1 MKKLHS
7 VQDLYTEFIKDI
19 YHAEV
24 MLIPELQFFVSNCEA
39 PQLKRTL
46 QRQLTT
52 TRTHVSQLEDILE
65 TLDADL
71 LDEHCRT
78 MKSMIIESKEL
89 VERCDNGMLTERA
102 IVGSLH
108 RITHCLVT
116 VYQMLISMADE
127 LNFADQKQILEEN
140 LEQEILFDKQI
151 SAYGF
156 NIIFNAFNLQQKL
169 T

>member
-24 MLIPELQFFVSNCEA
+24 MLVPELTFFIEHCDT
-39 PQLKRTL
+39 PQLQRTL
-46 QRQLTT
+46 HRHLTT
-52 TRTHVSQLEDILE
+52 TRNHVSQLEDILE
-65 TLDADL
+65 TLEANL
-71 LDEHCRT
+71 LDDHCRT

-89 VERCDNGMLTERA
+89 VERCDDTKLTQRV
-102 IVGSLH
+102 IVGALH
-108 RITHCLVT
+108 RITNCLVT

-127 LNFADQKQILEEN
+127 LNFADQKQILEEY